1 MTTMQADYY
10 LLRQARF
17 DLGLSQKDAA
27 KAAGVSLRTYINA
40 ERGRDIHPS
49 TNGKIKR
56 ALGLL

>member
-1 MTTMQADYY
+1 MQADYY

-27 KAAGVSLRTYINA
+27 RAAGVSLRTYINA

-49 TNGKIKR
+49 TNGKIKK